1 MKTQWM
7 VETHG
12 DPIGAVR
19 EFIKA
24 VWLKGELDGL
34 VVSLSGNG
42 VPRSKPYILASPQEL
57 EMVNPF
63 KPLMAVNAAKYLP
76 ELLRKTPEAHLGVIL
91 RPCEMRAL
99 IEMSKREAFVTEGL
113 LTICIDC
120 LGTYP
125 AQDFQWRASRSGS
138 ARDLTSE
145 ALHFA
150 RAGGIAAYRYRSAC
164 QMCLS
169 PQAHGAH
176 LNLGV
181 LGLPV
186 RQHLLVQARDAITA
200 DWLQMDHLADRT
212 ASPATMA
219 QYDRTTARLAAR
231 NARTRERITRGLSE
245 VLPSDVDALI
255 QQFETCGACH
265 ECLDNCPICAVDCP
279 RQDAEG
285 RLLREDVRRW
295 MMSCA
300 GCGMCEQACPHHLP
314 LSAIFHHI
322 KEQLVEPY
330 SYSPGRSVE
339 EPLPLM

>member
-57 EMVNPF
+57 DKVNPF
-63 KPLMAVNAAKYLP
+63 KPLMEVNAAKYLP
-76 ELLRKTPEAHLGVIL
+76 DLLRKVPEAHLGVIV

-99 IEMSKREAFVTEGL
+99 IEMTKREAFVPEGL

-125 AQDFQWRASRSGS
+125 VQDFDWRARRKGS

-164 QMCLS
+164 QMCPS
-169 PQAHGAH
+169 PHAHGGH

-181 LGLPV
+181 LGLPI
-186 RQHLLVQARDAITA
+186 RQHLLVQTRDAITA
-200 DWLQMDHLADRT
+200 EWLQMDHIADRT
-212 ASPATMA
+212 ASPAIVA
-219 QYDRTTARLAAR
+219 QYERSTAKLVAR
-231 NARTRERITRGLSE
+231 NARTRERITHGLSE
-245 VLPSDVDALI
+245 VLPSDVDTLI
-255 QQFETCGACH
+255 QQFVTCGACR
-265 ECLDNCPICAVDCP
+265 ECLDSCPICAVDYP
-279 RQDAEG
+279 RQDSEG
-285 RLLREDVRRW
+285 KLLREDVKRW

-300 GCGMCEQACPHHLP
+300 GCGMCEQSCPHHLP

-322 KEQLVEPY
+322 KAQLVEPY
-330 SYSPGRSVE
+330 NYTPGRSVE